1 MSDPRY
7 VIARDN
13 WADRLYVEAAFTEVC
28 DLPDAEHVHVTR
40 HPDGTI
46 TAVPMRQRGDF
57 GLGDGAYSSIPGGMN
72 WPETRIPLW
81 VDCPTGGE
89 Q

>member
-1 MSDPRY
+1 MSEGTVPMSDPRY

-46 TAVPMRQRGDF
+46 TAIPMRKLNWKFPKGD
-57 GLGDGAYSSIPGGMN
+57 
-72 WPETRIPLW
+72 ELW

>member
-7 VIARDN
+7 VIVDL
-13 WADRLYVEAAFTEVC
+13 ADYSMMMPAKRTN
-28 DLPDAEHVHVTR
+28 LPDAPPSSDGSQHIHVTR

-46 TAVPMRQRGDF
+46 TAVPMRRCTWGD
-57 GLGDGAYSSIPGGMN
+57 
-72 WPETRIPLW
+72 LW
-81 VDCPTGGE
+81 VDCPTGGD

>member
-1 MSDPRY
+1 MRDPRY

-28 DLPDAEHVHVTR
+28 DLPDAEHVHVAR

-46 TAVPMRQRGDF
+46 TATAMEPVSWSGRTAHELSGE
-57 GLGDGAYSSIPGGMN
+57 
-72 WPETRIPLW
+72 WW
-81 VDCPTGGE
+81 VDALKETPA
-89 Q
+89 

>member
-7 VIARDN
+7 VKARVE
-13 WADRLYVEAAFTEVC
+13 YVKRRELVRIP
-28 DLPDAEHVHVTR
+28 LPDAEHIHVTR

-46 TAVPMRQRGDF
+46 TAVPMRRCTWGD
-57 GLGDGAYSSIPGGMN
+57 
-72 WPETRIPLW
+72 LW
-81 VDCPTGGE
+81 VDCPTGGD

>member
-7 VIARDN
+7 VVAAVHPHPE
-13 WADRLYVEAAFTEVC
+13 WPELTQLYRVL
-28 DLPDAEHVHVTR
+28 DLPDAEHIHIHR

-46 TAVPMRQRGDF
+46 TATPMRE
-57 GLGDGAYSSIPGGMN
+57 SSYAADQ
-72 WPETRIPLW
+72 W
-81 VDCPTGGE
+81 VDCPTGGD

>member
-7 VIARDN
+7 VVAAVHPHPE
-13 WADRLYVEAAFTEVC
+13 WPELTQLYRVL

-46 TAVPMRQRGDF
+46 TATAMEYHGHKHRPSQTTWIYG
-57 GLGDGAYSSIPGGMN
+57 
-72 WPETRIPLW
+72 PERPPTADEIVVW
-81 VDCPTGGE
+81 VDCPTGGD